1 VDKITVNVLVL
12 NIKKYLFFALLPT
25 AILVILALSSLKDI
39 EQGYARFRFGRDIT
53 LYLRKSTDLLTYLG
67 SAYTTTS
74 DKKFLNQF
82 NEHLKER
89 EKYFNEEIIINKMLT
104 QKELKEFRK
113 GLDISNDLAKDVENA
128 AFEKMDN
135 KAFFGDK
142 YLDYKNK
149 IYENINNFRTL
160 INDSSENIIKN
171 EAKLLNIYLYCLA
184 GIVLTLVYLI
194 KQENPTTTKS
204 KPIKK
209 KPIKK
214 RKQ

>member
-1 VDKITVNVLVL
+1 MKTLVL

-104 QKELKEFRK
+104 QEELKEFGK

-142 YLDYKNK
+142 YLDYKKK
-149 IYENINNFRTL
+149 IYDNINNFKIL
-160 INDSSENIIKN
+160 INDSSEKIVKDEI
-171 EAKLLNIYLYCLA
+171 KLLNIYLYSLCL
-184 GIVLTLVYLI
+184 IIILLVYLI
-194 KQENPTTTKS
+194 KCDNQ
-204 KPIKK
+204 PIKK
-209 KPIKK
+209 KTIKNK
-214 RKQ
+214 KK

>member
-1 VDKITVNVLVL
+1 MNAVIIKI
-12 NIKKYLFFALLPT
+12 KSYLWFVLLPV
-25 AILVILALSSLKDI
+25 AVITLLSISSLKDI
-39 EQGYARFRFGRDIT
+39 EQSYTRFRFGRDIT

-67 SAYTTTS
+67 VAYTTTS

-89 EKYFNEEIIINKMLT
+89 EKYFNEEILTSKILT
-104 QKELKEFRK
+104 QDELKEFRK

-142 YLDYKNK
+142 YSEYKKK

-160 INDSSENIIKN
+160 INDSSEKIIK
-171 EAKLLNIYLYCLA
+171 EEIVKLNIYLYSLCFIIL
-184 GIVLTLVYLI
+184 GMVYLI
-194 KQENPTTTKS
+194 KLENKPVTKI
-204 KPIKK
+204 KPKV
-209 KPIKK
+209 K
-214 RKQ
+214 RKK

>member
-1 VDKITVNVLVL
+1 MNSVIIKI
-12 NIKKYLFFALLPT
+12 KSYLWFVLLPV
-25 AILVILALSSLKDI
+25 AVITLLSISSLKDI
-39 EQGYARFRFGRDIT
+39 EQSYTRFRFGRDIT

-67 SAYTTTS
+67 VAYTTTS

-89 EKYFNEEIIINKMLT
+89 EKYFNEEILTSKILT
-104 QKELKEFRK
+104 QDELKEFRK

-142 YLDYKNK
+142 YLEYKKK

-160 INDSSENIIKN
+160 INDSSEKIIKD
-171 EAKLLNIYLYCLA
+171 EIVKLNIYLY
-184 GIVLTLVYLI
+184 TLCFIILGMVYLI
-194 KQENPTTTKS
+194 KLENKPVTKI
-204 KPIKK
+204 KPKV
-209 KPIKK
+209 K
-214 RKQ
+214 RKK